1 MANDWE
7 VVSLAEHCTKIGSGA
22 TPRGGSSVYL
32 EEGEI
37 TLIRSQNIYNDGF
50 KRDGLV
56 FITKEAAEKLKNVV
70 VEENDILLNI
80 TGDSVARVCMVD
92 NQVLPARVNQHV
104 AIIRPKES
112 SFNSLYLRYQLVSPQ
127 IQQLLLNYASA
138 GATRNALTKS
148 MIEGLGIPKP
158 DLDTQNNIAH
168 ILGSLDEKI
177 ELNRQMNETLEA
189 MAQALFKS
197 WFVDFDPVI
206 DNALAA
212 GNAIPDELLARAEQ
226 RKAIKKKD
234 NSDIQG
240 LFPGEFEFT
249 EEMGWIPKEW
259 ASDTVK
265 ELANVTDYVAN
276 GSFASLK
283 ENVTLSDDPEYA
295 LYIRTTD
302 YKNDFSLAKAKY
314 VNEHSYDFLKK
325 SVLEGYEVIIS
336 NVGDTGTVFR
346 PPVWLNQP
354 MTLGSNAIAIKN
366 EDMSN
371 FLQYYFSSYFGQYQ
385 ISSIVGGS
393 AQPKFNKTDFRALAV
408 YFGSLELVSKFEEAC
423 QPLRAKIDTNLSQ
436 ILLLSNIRDTLL
448 PQLMSG
454 ELRIADAEVLVE
466 NV

>member
-1 MANDWE
+1 MASDWNE
-7 VVSLAEHCTKIGSGA
+7 DILSNIAEVIDSRHKTPVYSDSGYPMVRVVDVNGGALNLENTKRVSDEVYEDFSRGRDPEVGDLVISRVGSYGVVSYVNSDEKFCLGQNTAFIIPKI
-22 TPRGGSSVYL
+22 
-32 EEGEI
+32 
-37 TLIRSQNIYNDGF
+37 
-50 KRDGLV
+50 
-56 FITKEAAEKLKNVV
+56 
-70 VEENDILLNI
+70 
-80 TGDSVARVCMVD
+80 
-92 NQVLPARVNQHV
+92 
-104 AIIRPKES
+104 
-112 SFNSLYLRYQLVSPQ
+112 NSRFLYYQLISPFVKWQ
-127 IQQLLLNYASA
+127 IEQFVV
-138 GATRNALTKS
+138 GAVQKTISLKS
-148 MIEGLGIPKP
+148 IRQFQIKLPPEPEQKA
-158 DLDTQNNIAH
+158 IAH
-168 ILGSLDEKI
+168 ILGSLDDKI

-212 GNAIPDELLARAEQ
+212 GNVIPDEIFKRAEQ
-226 RKAIKKKD
+226 RKGLEKKD
-234 NSDIQG
+234 NSDIQS
-240 LFPGEFEFT
+240 LFPDEFEFT
-249 EEMGWIPKEW
+249 EEMGWIPKGW

-314 VNEHSYDFLKK
+314 VNKQSYDFLKK
-325 SVLEGYEVIIS
+325 SILEGYEVIIS

-448 PQLMSG
+448 PKLMSG
-454 ELRIADAEVLVE
+454 EIRISDAEALVE

>member
-1 MANDWE
+1 
-7 VVSLAEHCTKIGSGA
+7 
-22 TPRGGSSVYL
+22 
-32 EEGEI
+32 
-37 TLIRSQNIYNDGF
+37 
-50 KRDGLV
+50 
-56 FITKEAAEKLKNVV
+56 
-70 VEENDILLNI
+70 
-80 TGDSVARVCMVD
+80 
-92 NQVLPARVNQHV
+92 
-104 AIIRPKES
+104 
-112 SFNSLYLRYQLVSPQ
+112 
-127 IQQLLLNYASA
+127 
-138 GATRNALTKS
+138 
-148 MIEGLGIPKP
+148 
-158 DLDTQNNIAH
+158 
-168 ILGSLDEKI
+168 
-177 ELNRQMNETLEA
+177 
-189 MAQALFKS
+189 
-197 WFVDFDPVI
+197 
-206 DNALAA
+206 
-212 GNAIPDELLARAEQ
+212 
-226 RKAIKKKD
+226 
-234 NSDIQG
+234 
-240 LFPGEFEFT
+240 
-249 EEMGWIPKEW
+249 MGWIPKGW

-314 VNEHSYDFLKK
+314 VNKHSYDFLKK
-325 SVLEGYEVIIS
+325 SILEGYEVIIS

-354 MTLGSNAIAIKN
+354 MTLWSNAIAIKN

-436 ILLLSNIRDTLL
+436 ILLLSNIHNTLL
-448 PQLMSG
+448 PKLMSG
-454 ELRIADAEVLVE
+454 ELRIPDAEALVE